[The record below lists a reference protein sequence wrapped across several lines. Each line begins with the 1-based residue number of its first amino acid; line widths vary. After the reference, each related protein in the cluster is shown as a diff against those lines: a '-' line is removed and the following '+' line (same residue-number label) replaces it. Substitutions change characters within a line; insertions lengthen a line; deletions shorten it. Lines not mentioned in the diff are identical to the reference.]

1 MVTCQKI
8 EFNETERYYSDLLQ
22 GKIIKLDFYE
32 LEELIL
38 CIDRHDVEINT
49 LNIQVSNDGNFIVYV
64 DKPTIL
70 YYALLKENL

>member
-32 LEELIL
+32 LKELIL
-38 CIDRHDVEINT
+38 CMDRHDVEINT
-49 LNIQVSNDGNFIVYV
+49 LNIQVSNGNFIVYV

>member
-22 GKIIKLDFYE
+22 GKIIELDFYE
-32 LEELIL
+32 LKDLIL
-38 CIDRHDVEINT
+38 CMDRHEVEINT
-49 LNIQVSNDGNFIVYV
+49 LNIQVSIDGNFIVCV

>member
-32 LEELIL
+32 LKDLIL
-38 CIDRHDVEINT
+38 CMGRYDVEINT
-49 LNIQVSNDGNFIVYV
+49 LNIQVSNGNFIVCV

>member
-32 LEELIL
+32 LKELIL
-38 CIDRHDVEINT
+38 CMDRHDVEINT

>member
-32 LEELIL
+32 LKELIL
-38 CIDRHDVEINT
+38 CMDRHDIEINT
-49 LNIQVSNDGNFIVYV
+49 LNIQVSNGNFIVYV